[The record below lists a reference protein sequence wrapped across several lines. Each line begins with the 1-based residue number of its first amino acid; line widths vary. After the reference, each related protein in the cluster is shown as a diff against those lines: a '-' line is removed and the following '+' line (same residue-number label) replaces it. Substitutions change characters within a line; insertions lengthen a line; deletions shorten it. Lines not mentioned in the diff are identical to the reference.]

1 MPCPPPGD
9 LPHTGIESGFPASQ
23 ADSLLSE
30 LSGKPCFQ
38 QRLYALNLSMP
49 VFALCSC
56 VYRLCGHS
64 PEGHNY
70 RRTQVRLQADPS
82 CLRPQLPPP
91 LHRGR
96 GRPPGHTS
104 GLPAARWPT
113 ARAQPAKRPPKL
125 PLQGTRKGSG
135 RAGGRQSA
143 DREPYLLQVLVDG
156 DVRHGRARRRRRR
169 RRASLPGRGPDA
181 TPRPRPRLP
190 RALVPEAVCAP
201 EREPR
206 AGMAARPG

>member
-1 MPCPPPGD
+1 MLCLVAQSCLSLWDLWTVAHQAPLSMGFSRPEYWSGLPCPPPGD
-9 LPHTGIESGFPASQ
+9 LPHTGIEPGFPASQ

-64 PEGHNY
+64 PE
-70 RRTQVRLQADPS
+70 TQLPKDASPRGAARLQADPS

-96 GRPPGHTS
+96 GRPPGHIS
-104 GLPAARWPT
+104 GLPAPGGRRRGRSRRKEPPSSHCSAREK
-113 ARAQPAKRPPKL
+113 A
-125 PLQGTRKGSG
+125 
-135 RAGGRQSA
+135 AGGQ
-143 DREPYLLQVLVDG
+143 
-156 DVRHGRARRRRRR
+156 
-169 RRASLPGRGPDA
+169 
-181 TPRPRPRLP
+181 
-190 RALVPEAVCAP
+190 AVQRC
-201 EREPR
+201 
-206 AGMAARPG
+206 